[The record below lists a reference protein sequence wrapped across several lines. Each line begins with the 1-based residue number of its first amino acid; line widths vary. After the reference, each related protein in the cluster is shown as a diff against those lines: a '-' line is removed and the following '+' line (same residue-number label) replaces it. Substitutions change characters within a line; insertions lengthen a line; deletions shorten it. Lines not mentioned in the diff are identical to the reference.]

1 MCKIAVDI
9 PEAVLF
15 DKCLTQIK
23 AEKMVK
29 KAVALYCYV
38 HMDVSIGYCAEIAGM
53 TEEEFMR
60 FLGENKVSVF
70 RFDSEEEFLEEL
82 KNAEDYYSTSSI

>member
-1 MCKIAVDI
+1 MCQVSINI

-15 DKCLTQIK
+15 DKSLTQLK
-23 AEKMVK
+23 AEQMAK

-38 HMDVSIGYCAEIAGM
+38 NMDVSIGYCAEIAGM
-53 TEEEFMR
+53 TEEEFLI

-70 RFDSEEEFLEEL
+70 HFDDETEFLEEL
-82 KNAEDYYSTSSI
+82 KNAENHC

>member
-1 MCKIAVDI
+1 MCQIAINI

-23 AEKMVK
+23 AEQMAK

-38 HMDVSIGYCAEIAGM
+38 NMNVSIGYCSEIAGM
-53 TEEEFMR
+53 TEEEFML
-60 FLGENKVSVF
+60 FLGENNISVF
-70 RFDSEEEFLEEL
+70 HFDNEEEFLEEL
-82 KNAEDYYSTSSI
+82 ENAENYC